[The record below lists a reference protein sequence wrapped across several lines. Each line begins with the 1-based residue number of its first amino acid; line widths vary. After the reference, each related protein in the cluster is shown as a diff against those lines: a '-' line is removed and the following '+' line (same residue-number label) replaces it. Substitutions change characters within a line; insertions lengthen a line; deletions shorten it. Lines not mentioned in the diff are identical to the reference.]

1 MKSFKEFNDLPENE
15 LNELVG
21 FYKKVYG
28 TMGKLAMKGA
38 KGAGKLAAKG
48 AKAGAKAAVKKGK
61 EKFTDKG
68 KLAAAEKKAKKLED
82 KRKTREKLE
91 AAREKIKQE
100 KEALRK
106 KKESTPPNTFKKMR
120 LALKKKVQGVN
131 DAEDKLREE

>member
-1 MKSFKEFNDLPENE
+1 MKTFKEFNNLSEQE
-15 LNELVG
+15 LNEILG

-28 TMGKLAMKGA
+28 GAAKLAVKGV

-48 AKAGAKAAVKKGK
+48 AKAGAKAAIKKGK

-68 KLAAAEKKAKKLED
+68 KLAAAEKKAKSMED

-106 KKESTPPNTFKKMR
+106 KKESMPPNTFKKMR
-120 LALKKKVQGVN
+120 LALKKKVSKVN
-131 DAEDKLREE
+131 DAEADLKK